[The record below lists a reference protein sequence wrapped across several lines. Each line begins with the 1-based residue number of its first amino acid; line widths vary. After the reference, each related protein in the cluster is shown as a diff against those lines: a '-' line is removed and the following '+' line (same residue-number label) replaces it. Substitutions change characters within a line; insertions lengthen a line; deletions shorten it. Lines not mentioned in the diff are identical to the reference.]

1 MNRIGHERSRDIR
14 LTQSVFT
21 YVADCLKDHDESAMR
36 RLNLRPEHIERLS
49 HLSATELLR
58 LGELALECLEL
69 AIKPAALDQVLR
81 HLDERRRRETLMHE
95 CLARGAPRA
104 MMTTFFG
111 LSRQRYV
118 HLRAAHGIRT
128 GVGRAPNPPPEVE
141 YDIYQR
147 WIRLGERWTADSL
160 LKIATE
166 TDLSLRVIWDQLRRF
181 GVRPVEITT
190 ERDSARAIAG

>member
-21 YVADCLKDHDESAMR
+21 YVADCLKDHDEPAIR

-49 HLSATELLR
+49 RLSATELLR
-58 LGELALECLEL
+58 LGELALECLDL

-81 HLDERRRRETLMHE
+81 RLDERRRRETLMRE

-111 LSRQRYV
+111 FSRQRYV
-118 HLRAAHGIRT
+118 QLRAVHGIRT
-128 GVGRAPNPPPEVE
+128 GVGRAPNPPPDVE
-141 YDIYQR
+141 RDIY
-147 WIRLGERWTADSL
+147 ERWLRLNEHWSAEAL

-166 TDLSLRVIWDQLRRF
+166 TGVSLRVIWDQLRRF
-181 GVRPVEITT
+181 NVR
-190 ERDSARAIAG
+190 RAQTKADRVSVRASMG

>member
-1 MNRIGHERSRDIR
+1 MNRIDHERSRDIR

-21 YVADCLKDHDESAMR
+21 YVADCLKDHDEPAVR

-58 LGELALECLEL
+58 LGELALECLDL
-69 AIKPAALDQVLR
+69 AIKPAALDEVLR
-81 HLDERRRRETLMHE
+81 RLDERRRRDALTSE

-118 HLRAAHGIRT
+118 QLRATHGIRS
-128 GVGRAPNPPPEVE
+128 GVGRAPNPPPDVE
-141 YDIYQR
+141 HDIYQR
-147 WIRLGERWTADSL
+147 WMRHGEHWCADTL

-166 TDLSLRVIWDQLRRF
+166 MNVSLRVIWDQLRRF
-181 GVRPVEITT
+181 NVRRV
-190 ERDSARAIAG
+190 